1 MKRKIILGKSV
12 GKIVCSSVDTL
23 VSSSV
28 DDMLNQSYQI
38 TNNNVRD
45 LVRVLVFMSV
55 WGLVVDSI
63 RNRL

>member
-23 VSSSV
+23 VSG
-28 DDMLNQSYQI
+28 DMFSESYQI

-45 LVRVLVFMSV
+45 LVRDLVFMSV